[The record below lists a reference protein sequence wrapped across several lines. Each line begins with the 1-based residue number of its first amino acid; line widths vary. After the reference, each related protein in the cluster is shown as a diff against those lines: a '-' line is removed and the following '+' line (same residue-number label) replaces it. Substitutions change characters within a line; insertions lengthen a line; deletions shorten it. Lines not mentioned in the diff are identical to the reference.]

1 MNIHVVRSHAL
12 LFWVM
17 VVFCAPVYAIGLTIA
32 TTQSLSFGSFAAG
45 TGGTV
50 LLAATGARTST
61 GGVTLL
67 SSNSGTAA
75 QFLVTGSP
83 VAFSYGV
90 TLPTSTNLTG
100 PGTAMVLNQFTVSPT
115 SGYNTGMGGQ
125 TISVGGT
132 LSVANNQTAGSYSGS
147 FTVTV
152 HFP

>member
-1 MNIHVVRSHAL
+1 MNIHVVRSHTL
-12 LFWVM
+12 LFWVTAI
-17 VVFCAPVYAIGLTIA
+17 FCTPVYALGLTIV
-32 TTQSLSFGSFAAG
+32 TTQSLSLGSFAAG

-50 LLAATGARTST
+50 VLGATGTRTST

-75 QFLVTGSP
+75 QFLVTGAP
-83 VAFSYGV
+83 IAFSYGV

-100 PGTAMVLNQFTVSPT
+100 PGTAMVLNQFTVNPT
-115 SGYNTGMGGQ
+115 SGYNTGLGGQ
-125 TISVGGT
+125 TIAVGGT